1 MRMTRALTGNRIY
14 RSPGPILERIH
25 MHPYLGERILGR
37 VPGLKGE
44 AALAFKQ
51 RILAAADS

>member
-1 MRMTRALTGNRIY
+1 
-14 RSPGPILERIH
+14 